1 MYNNLTFSR
10 YLFTYERD
18 NVLAVFHSL
27 KMKPIFIEKRLFLFI
42 KEIIEEDKVY
52 DDKNIRLSYK
62 EDAESIFLIINA
74 LIDNRVLNTDIDK
87 DNKVIQHF
95 RDNLKTGTGK
105 IKIAYFILAE
115 ACNLACSYCFEYAP
129 NHAINKSTIMSKET
143 ALKSIDFFE
152 KMLTLYD
159 SEEEEKTILFYGGEP
174 LLNHDV
180 LFYILEEIETRKQKS
195 NLWNNLQLSIVTNGV
210 LLTKD
215 IIKSLVKFNV
225 SIAISIDGPKYITDK
240 NRFNKG
246 GGSVFG
252 NIMQGIELCQKH
264 NVPFSLS
271 VTLSEKAIQNNED
284 VLKFIEEINPSSLGF
299 NILMTDSESNIYNE
313 YDEEAADFLIK
324 AFKKFREKNIYE
336 DRMMRKVKSF
346 VNSEVYPFD
355 CGATGANQIILSPS
369 GKVGICHG
377 YLEDKKFFPTTI
389 DDIGFIPSNDNV
401 FNDWSKRSPL
411 NMKECQDCIAL
422 GICGGGCPMNAERN
436 FGSIWDLDERFC
448 IHAKKTLEWM
458 IWDLYDTNNQ
468 KS

>member
-1 MYNNLTFSR
+1 MYSNLTFSR
-10 YLFTYERD
+10 YLFTYERGD
-18 NVLAVFHSL
+18 ILAVFHSL
-27 KMKPIFIEKRLFLFI
+27 KMKPIFIEKRLFLLL
-42 KEIIEEDKVY
+42 KQIIE
-52 DDKNIRLSYK
+52 DDKKYNDENIRLLYK
-62 EDAESIFLIINA
+62 KDADSLILIINA
-74 LIDNRVLNTDIDK
+74 LIENRVLNTDTKK
-87 DNKVIQHF
+87 DDKVIQHF
-95 RDNLKTGTGK
+95 RNNLKAGTGN

-159 SEEEEKTILFYGGEP
+159 SEHEEKTILFYGGEP
-174 LLNHDV
+174 LLNYDV
-180 LFYILEEIETRKQKS
+180 LNYILKEIEERKNKT
-195 NLWNNLQLSIVTNGV
+195 NLWDNLQLSMVTNGV
-210 LLTKD
+210 LLTEE
-215 IIKSLVKFNV
+215 IIESLVKFNV

-252 NIMQGIELCQKH
+252 NIMNGIELCQKH

-271 VTLSEKAIQNNED
+271 VTLSEKAIQNNND

-299 NILMTDSESNIYNE
+299 NILMTDSESNIYDG

-389 DDIGFIPSNDNV
+389 NDINFIPLNNDV

-411 NMKECQDCIAL
+411 NMKECQNCIAL

-436 FGSIWDLDERFC
+436 LGSIWDLDERFC

-458 IWDLYDTNNQ
+458 IWDLYDNTKN
-468 KS
+468 